1 MTEYA
6 ELEGFIHPRPGVPMD
21 FKWELDGEICTA
33 TITPAGVDASSDGEK
48 LDVVKVG
55 GIGIGPPLE
64 SMRIPFTEAVK
75 YGTEGFVD
83 LLYAI
88 LAFLK
93 KLVTGKA
100 TVRAVG
106 GPLRVGIMAGDM
118 LAWGFSYLIYFL
130 AFFSLNLAIFNLIPI
145 LPFDGGHFVLYG
157 VELVS
162 GRKINRRV
170 QQVMMQ
176 VGFIVLIALMVFIL
190 FVDIFNIFS

>member
-1 MTEYA
+1 
-6 ELEGFIHPRPGVPMD
+6 MD
-21 FKWELDGEICTA
+21 FTWELDGEVHSA
-33 TITPAGVDASSDGEK
+33 TITPAGVDASSGGER
-48 LDVVKVG
+48 LDVVKIG

-64 SMRIPFTEAVK
+64 SMRIPFTDAVR
-75 YGTEGFVD
+75 YGTEGFMD
-83 LLYAI
+83 LIYAI
-88 LAFLK
+88 LGFLK
-93 KLVTGKA
+93 KLVSGKA
-100 TVRAVG
+100 TVRAIG

-145 LPFDGGHFVLYG
+145 LPFDGGHFVLYA

-162 GRKINRRV
+162 GRSINRKV

-176 VGFIVLIALMVFIL
+176 VGFIILITLMVFIL